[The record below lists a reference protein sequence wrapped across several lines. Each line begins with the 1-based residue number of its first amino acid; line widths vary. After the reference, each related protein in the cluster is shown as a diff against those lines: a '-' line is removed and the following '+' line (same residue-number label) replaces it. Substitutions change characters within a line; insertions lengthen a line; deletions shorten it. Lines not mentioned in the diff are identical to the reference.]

1 MSTKQKKLNK
11 LDDALDKLAKFAL
24 SHKNII
30 EHISQSPVYN
40 DEPKLFTYNSCYK
53 AKDIGNSDHS
63 ASGVSFD
70 KKRALIKVI
79 GESIERYCLDN
90 VEEKRLITAKIPEL
104 NSKFLNPFVI
114 PSFSKEQ
121 LSKKMYQ
128 QFIVKDDSIFRW
140 IDGIV
145 ETKKILIPF
154 QLISTNYRPLKHEP
168 WIRYPISTGAAAGQS
183 FNQAIYTAI
192 CECIERDAFM
202 VSYLNELP
210 CPRVD
215 LLALQD
221 DQVTSIVSTLQ
232 RYRLEINMFD
242 ITTDIDIPV
251 FAAVLIDRTG
261 GGPAV
266 TVGTKAGFNTIQ
278 TIVGAIEE
286 SLMTRSWIRDKF
298 IFGVKK
304 YKLPKFIKS
313 LDNRAFFW
321 VSPEMIHHLD
331 FWLHNVNSKKIEID
345 CINNGQKL
353 LDKVSNALT
362 KAGMN
367 LYYVDITAKEIR
379 KEGFVV
385 IKVFIPE
392 LYPLY
397 FDEDTPYFGV
407 KRLYEIPV
415 KLGVSDVPSTEAQLN
430 KIPHP
435 FL

>member
-1 MSTKQKKLNK
+1 MNK

-30 EHISQSPVYN
+30 EHITRSPLYN
-40 DEPKLFTYNSCYK
+40 DEPKLFTYSAYYK
-53 AKDIGNSDHS
+53 ATDNIGNSDHT
-63 ASGVSFD
+63 ASGISFD

-90 VEEKRLITAKIPEL
+90 IEEKRLITAKISEL
-104 NSKFLNPFVI
+104 NSNFLNPSDI
-114 PSFSKEQ
+114 PSFSKKQ

-128 QFIVKDDSIFRW
+128 QFVVKDDSIFRW
-140 IDGIV
+140 IDGMF
-145 ETKKILIPF
+145 EEEKILIPF
-154 QLISTNYRPLKHEP
+154 QLISTNYRPLEHEP

-202 VSYLNELP
+202 VSYLNKLP
-210 CPRVD
+210 CPRID

-221 DQVTSIVSTLQ
+221 NQVTSIVKALQ

-242 ITTDIDIPV
+242 VTTNIDIPV
-251 FAAVLIDRTG
+251 FAAVVIDRTG

-266 TVGTKAGFNTIQ
+266 SVGTKAGFNTIQ

-286 SLMTRSWIRDKF
+286 SLMTRSWLRDKF
-298 IFGVKK
+298 IFGIKK
-304 YKLPKFIKS
+304 YKLSKFIKT
-313 LDNRAFFW
+313 LDDRAFFW
-321 VSPEMIHHLD
+321 HSPEMIQHLD
-331 FWLHNVNSKKIEID
+331 FWLHNVINKKIEINY
-345 CINNGQKL
+345 ISNEQKL
-353 LDKVSNALT
+353 LDNVLNALT
-362 KAGMN
+362 KVGMS
-367 LYYVDITAKEIR
+367 LFYVDITSKEIR

-407 KRLYEIPV
+407 KRLYEISV
-415 KLGVSDVPSTEAQLN
+415 KLGVSNVPSTEAQLN